1 MEWVDEGIILGVRKH
16 AETSAIVE
24 VMTRHH
30 GRHLGLVRGG
40 RSRRMQPVLQTGN
53 SIDIVWRARLDE
65 HLGSFQIEPVKMRA
79 AQLMETAISVNGI
92 QALAAILRFLPERDP
107 HENLYEILEV
117 IIDNL
122 EVPADAGEL
131 FVRFELTVLNELGFG
146 LDLEACAATGAKSE
160 LIYISPKSGRAV
172 SAEAGEPWKDKLFL
186 YPDFLHPEKRMAA
199 TGPSL
204 VSAFAMMNFF
214 FDRHIYTPRGVEP
227 PISRESFIQALIR
240 KMDNGDEV
248 IENS

>member
-16 AETSAIVE
+16 GETSAIVE

-40 RSRRMQPVLQTGN
+40 RSRRMQPVLQIGN

-65 HLGSFQIEPVKMRA
+65 HLGSFQVEPVRLRA
-79 AQLMETAISVNGI
+79 AQLMENAIGVNGI
-92 QALAAILRFLPERDP
+92 QALAAILRLLPERDP

-122 EVPADAGEL
+122 EAPADAGEL

-146 LDLEACAATGAKSE
+146 LDLEACAATGVKTD
-160 LIYISPKSGRAV
+160 LLYISPKSGRAV
-172 SAEAGEPWKDKLFL
+172 SAQAGEPWKDKLFL
-186 YPDFLHPEKRMAA
+186 YPEFLHSGKRMAA
-199 TGPSL
+199 TGASL
-204 VSAFAMMNFF
+204 TAAFAMTNFF
-214 FDRHIYTPRGVEP
+214 FDRHIYTPRGIECP
-227 PISRESFIQALIR
+227 NSREGFIQALIR
-240 KMDNGDEV
+240 KMNSDDPAA
-248 IENS
+248 ENI

>member
-65 HLGSFQIEPVKMRA
+65 HLGSFQVEPVKMRA
-79 AQLMETAISVNGI
+79 AQLMENAIGVNGI

-117 IIDNL
+117 MIDNL

-131 FVRFELTVLNELGFG
+131 FVRFELTVLDELGFG
-146 LDLEACAATGAKSE
+146 LDLDTCAATGTKSE

-172 SAEAGEPWKDKLFL
+172 SAQAGEPWKDKLFS
-186 YPDFLHPEKRMAA
+186 YPEFLQTEKRIAA
-199 TGPSL
+199 TEVSL
-204 VSAFAMMNFF
+204 VPALEMTNFF

-227 PISRESFIQALIR
+227 PISRESFIQTLVR
-240 KMDNGDEV
+240 KMNEP
-248 IENS
+248 I